1 MVKLKL
7 PVCFGRNIHEVV
19 VVMIAMFRKDAVC
32 KRFLAVHR
40 IRTRLIQSNRVERSE
55 HSDIRDNRSIIFRV
69 AVTVRGD
76 IHHKTDMELRTA
88 VDNRERVFRHLL
100 VKQSLFLSP

>member
-1 MVKLKL
+1 MVKLKF
-7 PVCFGRNIHEVV
+7 PVRFGRDILEMV
-19 VVMIAMFRKDAVC
+19 VVMIAVFRKDAVR

-69 AVTVRGD
+69 AVTVWGD

-100 VKQSLFLSP
+100 VEQSLFLSP

>member
-7 PVCFGRNIHEVV
+7 PVCFGRNILEVV

-69 AVTVRGD
+69 AVAVRRD
-76 IHHKTDMELRTA
+76 IHHKTDVELRTSMN
-88 VDNRERVFRHLL
+88 NRERVFRHLL